1 MLELFAVTALFSA
14 LNFTAMQGAIWTYEN
29 TVDENTTTVV
39 EVIEC
44 DREVGCE
51 EEAPAAQ

>member
-14 LNFTAMQGAIWTYEN
+14 LNFSAMQGAVWTYEN
-29 TVDENTTTVV
+29 SVDENTTTVV

-44 DREVGCE
+44 DSQTGCE
-51 EEAPAAQ
+51 EEPATK